1 MGVSIQPGAI
11 ALTRMPSSAQA
22 TASDFVS
29 CTTPAFDAAYAGHS
43 GAPKMA
49 CIEATLMME
58 PLALASAARQATAI
72 RMVPVRLTS
81 TTRMNSDGSYS

>member
-1 MGVSIQPGAI
+1 MAASDRAGTVMGVSIQPGAS

-29 CTTPAFDAAYAGHS
+29 CTMPPFDAACAGES

-49 CIEATLMME
+49 CPI
-58 PLALASAARQATAI
+58 PPAA
-72 RMVPVRLTS
+72 PVMRAVE
-81 TTRMNSDGSYS
+81 